1 MYIESVPNRG
11 SPPAILLRESFRDN
25 GRVGKRTLANLSAW
39 PTALVE
45 GFRTLLKGGV
55 AVAAD
60 GIRIRRALPHGH
72 AAAVLGVIR
81 AIGLDRHLGRPT
93 DKRLAPLAIALIASR
108 MISPASKLTTAR
120 DLAAD
125 TACSSLGRL
134 LELGAVDE
142 VELYRALDWLGARQ
156 GAIEGALARRHLKD
170 GALVLYDVSSS
181 WLEGRCC
188 ELARFGYSRDGKKG
202 KLQIVYGLLCAA
214 DGCPVAVEV
223 FEGNTAD
230 PMTLSTQIDKLKE
243 RFGLSRVVMVGDRG
257 MITSARIRDELKP
270 AGLDWITALR
280 APQIRA
286 LLDTGAFQLSLFDER
301 DLPTDQV
308 RGLKA
313 HEITAPEFPGE
324 RLVVCKNPLLAEERA
339 RKREDLL
346 QATEAALA
354 KLADQI
360 ARGIGPKG
368 TDRIARAIGRI
379 ENRYK
384 LAKLFDITVG
394 EFGFTFARSPVRIA
408 AEARLDGFYVIR
420 TSVEDKTLAAESVV
434 GAYKSLARVER
445 AFRSLKTVDLHLR
458 PIHHWLASRVRAHV
472 FLCMLACHVEWHMR
486 ECLKPMLFDDD
497 DQHRFEALA
506 HVPFDMAGEHAQ
518 ENMGAHPRRQP
529 MVDRS
534 QVQIDSLETAEGALD
549 AGETFIGADH
559 ALGRQGFVLDAGADD
574 IKAVEPGLCGDA
586 DGTAGK
592 GEAVFTD
599 SDVEQLGEFVAVF
612 DAADRARDPVGALGA
627 GAAGDLVGQLGQ
639 CRLGGLQQ
647 ILALAGPL
655 L

>member
-1 MYIESVPNRG
+1 MYIESVPNRS
-11 SPPAILLRESFRDN
+11 SPPAILLRESFREQ
-25 GRVGKRTLANLSAW
+25 GRVRKRTLANLSAW
-39 PTALVE
+39 PTPLVE

-72 AAAVLGVIR
+72 AAAVLGTIR
-81 AIGLDRHLGRPT
+81 AIGLDRLLGKPS
-93 DKRLAPLAIALIASR
+93 DKRLAPLAMALIASR
-108 MISPASKLTTAR
+108 LISPASKLATAR

-125 TACSSLGRL
+125 TAASSLGRL
-134 LELGAVDE
+134 LGLGAVDE

-156 GAIEGALARRHLKD
+156 AAIETALAGRHLKD

-230 PMTLSTQIDKLKE
+230 PMTLATQIDKLKE
-243 RFGLSRVVMVGDRG
+243 RFGLSRVVLVGDRG

-301 DLPTDQV
+301 DL
-308 RGLKA
+308 A
-313 HEITAPEFPGE
+313 EITAPEFPGE

-346 QATEAALA
+346 QATEAALT

-360 ARGIGPKG
+360 ARGTGRKG
-368 TDRIARAIGRI
+368 QDKIARAVGRI

-384 LAKLFDITVG
+384 LAKLFDITVA
-394 EFGFTFARSPVRIA
+394 EDGFSFARNPDRIA

-420 TSVEDKTLAAESVV
+420 TSVEDKSLAADNVV

-458 PIHHWLASRVRAHV
+458 PIHHWLAPRVRAHV

-486 ECLKPMLFDDD
+486 ERLKPMLFDDD
-497 DQHRFEALA
+497 DPAAAAHERASIVAPAQSSPAALRKRA
-506 HVPFDMAGEHAQ
+506 
-518 ENMGAHPRRQP
+518 RK
-529 MVDRS
+529 
-534 QVQIDSLETAEGALD
+534 LT
-549 AGETFIGADH
+549 
-559 ALGRQGFVLDAGADD
+559 
-574 IKAVEPGLCGDA
+574 A
-586 DGTAGK
+586 DGGPVHSFQTLLRDLATCTLNEMTTTLN
-592 GEAVFTD
+592 EAYSFT
-599 SDVEQLGEFVAVF
+599 LVATLTPVQAQAF
-612 DAADRARDPVGALGA
+612 RLLDIDPTTL
-627 GAAGDLVGQLGQ
+627 
-639 CRLGGLQQ
+639 
-647 ILALAGPL
+647 
-655 L
+655 

>member
-1 MYIESVPNRG
+1 MYIEAVPNRG
-11 SPPAILLRESFRDN
+11 SPPAILLRQSFREN
-25 GRVGKRTLANLSAW
+25 GRVRKRTLANLSEW
-39 PTALVE
+39 PAPLVE

-55 AVAAD
+55 AVAAE

-72 AAAVLGVIR
+72 AAAVLGTIR
-81 AIGLDRHLGRPT
+81 AIGLDRLLGKPI
-93 DKRLAPLAIALIASR
+93 DQRLVPLAIALIASR
-108 MISPASKLTTAR
+108 LISPRSKLATAR

-125 TACSSLGRL
+125 TAGSSLGRL
-134 LELGAVDE
+134 LELGAVE
-142 VELYRALDWLGARQ
+142 ESELYRALDWLGARQ
-156 GAIEGALARRHLKD
+156 AAIETALARRHLKD

-243 RFGLSRVVMVGDRG
+243 RFGLSRVVLVGDRG

-301 DLPTDQV
+301 DL
-308 RGLKA
+308 A
-313 HEITAPEFPGE
+313 EITAPEFPGE

-394 EFGFTFARSPVRIA
+394 EYGFTFARSPVRIA

-497 DQHRFEALA
+497 D
-506 HVPFDMAGEHAQ
+506 P
-518 ENMGAHPRRQP
+518 
-529 MVDRS
+529 
-534 QVQIDSLETAEGALD
+534 
-549 AGETFIGADH
+549 
-559 ALGRQGFVLDAGADD
+559 
-574 IKAVEPGLCGDA
+574 
-586 DGTAGK
+586 
-592 GEAVFTD
+592 
-599 SDVEQLGEFVAVF
+599 
-612 DAADRARDPVGALGA
+612 A
-627 GAAGDLVGQLGQ
+627 GAARERASIVAPAQSSPAALRKRSSKLTANGGPVHSFHSLLRDLATCTINTVTTTLNQAYSFTLVATPTPIQAQAFTLLDVDPTQL
-639 CRLGGLQQ
+639 
-647 ILALAGPL
+647 
-655 L
+655 

>member
-11 SPPAILLRESFRDN
+11 SPPAILLRESFRDQ
-25 GRVGKRTLANLSAW
+25 GRVRKRTLANLSAW
-39 PTALVE
+39 PTGLVE

-55 AVAAD
+55 AVAAERV
-60 GIRIRRALPHGH
+60 RICRALPHGH
-72 AAAVLGVIR
+72 AAAVLGTIR
-81 AIGLDRHLGRPT
+81 AIGLDRLLGKPR
-93 DKRLAPLAIALIASR
+93 DKRLAPLTIALIASR
-108 MISPASKLTTAR
+108 LVSPASKLATAR

-134 LELGAVDE
+134 LGLGAVEE

-156 GAIEGALARRHLKD
+156 GAIETALARRHLKD

-230 PMTLSTQIDKLKE
+230 PVTLSAQIDKLKA
-243 RFGLSRVVMVGDRG
+243 RFGLSRVVLVGDRG
-257 MITSARIRDELKP
+257 MITSARIRDELQP

-301 DLPTDQV
+301 DL
-308 RGLKA
+308 A
-313 HEITAPEFPGE
+313 EITAPEFPGE

-354 KLADQI
+354 KLAEQL
-360 ARGIGPKG
+360 ARGTGPRGQDK
-368 TDRIARAIGRI
+368 IARAVGRI

-384 LAKLFDITVG
+384 LAKLFDIAVAAD
-394 EFGFTFARSPVRIA
+394 GFTFARNPERIA

-420 TSVEDKTLAAESVV
+420 TNVEDKAPAANDVV
-434 GAYKSLARVER
+434 GAYKGLARVER

-458 PIHHWLASRVRAHV
+458 PIHHWLAPRVRAHV
-472 FLCMLACHVEWHMR
+472 FLCLLACHVEWHMR
-486 ECLKPMLFDDD
+486 ERLKPMLFDEDD
-497 DQHRFEALA
+497 PTAAARERTSIVAPAQPSPAALRKRA
-506 HVPFDMAGEHAQ
+506 SKLA
-518 ENMGAHPRRQP
+518 
-529 MVDRS
+529 
-534 QVQIDSLETAEGALD
+534 
-549 AGETFIGADH
+549 
-559 ALGRQGFVLDAGADD
+559 
-574 IKAVEPGLCGDA
+574 A
-586 DGTAGK
+586 DGLPVHSFQSLLRDLATCTLNEMTTTLN
-592 GEAVFTD
+592 EAYRFT
-599 SDVEQLGEFVAVF
+599 LVATPTPIQAQAFALLAV
-612 DAADRARDPVGALGA
+612 DPT
-627 GAAGDLVGQLGQ
+627 
-639 CRLGGLQQ
+639 RL
-647 ILALAGPL
+647 
-655 L
+655 

>member
-1 MYIESVPNRG
+1 MYIEAVPNRG
-11 SPPAILLRESFRDN
+11 SPPAVLLRESFREN
-25 GRVGKRTLANLSAW
+25 GRVGKRTLANLSDW
-39 PTALVE
+39 PTPLVE

-55 AVAAD
+55 AVAAE

-72 AAAVLGVIR
+72 AAAVLGTIR
-81 AIGLDRHLGRPT
+81 AIGLDRLLGKPI
-93 DKRLAPLAIALIASR
+93 DKRLVPLAIALIASR
-108 MISPASKLTTAR
+108 LISPASKLATAR
-120 DLAAD
+120 ELAAD
-125 TACSSLGRL
+125 TAGSSLGRL
-134 LELGAVDE
+134 LELGAVE
-142 VELYRALDWLGARQ
+142 ESELYRALDWLGARQ
-156 GAIEGALARRHLKD
+156 AAIETALARRHLKD

-243 RFGLSRVVMVGDRG
+243 RFGLSRVVLVGDRG

-301 DLPTDQV
+301 DL
-308 RGLKA
+308 A
-313 HEITAPEFPGE
+313 EITSPEFPGE

-360 ARGIGPKG
+360 ARGTGPKRQDKIG
-368 TDRIARAIGRI
+368 RAIGRI

-384 LAKLFDITVG
+384 LAKLFDIAVA
-394 EFGFTFARSPVRIA
+394 EDGFTFGRNQAHIA
-408 AEARLDGFYVIR
+408 QEARLDGFYVIR
-420 TSVEDKTLAAESVV
+420 TSVEDKALAAESVV

-497 DQHRFEALA
+497 DPTAAARERASIVAPAQSSPAALRKRA
-506 HVPFDMAGEHAQ
+506 SKLTANGGPVHSFHSLLRDLATCTLNEMTTTLNHAYSFTLVATPTPIQ
-518 ENMGAHPRRQP
+518 AQAFTLLD
-529 MVDRS
+529 VDPTK
-534 QVQIDSLETAEGALD
+534 L
-549 AGETFIGADH
+549 
-559 ALGRQGFVLDAGADD
+559 
-574 IKAVEPGLCGDA
+574 
-586 DGTAGK
+586 
-592 GEAVFTD
+592 
-599 SDVEQLGEFVAVF
+599 
-612 DAADRARDPVGALGA
+612 
-627 GAAGDLVGQLGQ
+627 
-639 CRLGGLQQ
+639 
-647 ILALAGPL
+647 
-655 L
+655 

>member
-1 MYIESVPNRG
+1 MYIEAVPNRG
-11 SPPAILLRESFRDN
+11 SPPAVLLRESFREN
-25 GRVGKRTLANLSAW
+25 GRVRKRTLANLSDW
-39 PTALVE
+39 PTPLVE

-55 AVAAD
+55 AVAAE

-72 AAAVLGVIR
+72 AAAVLGTIR
-81 AIGLDRHLGRPT
+81 AIGLDRLLGKPI
-93 DKRLAPLAIALIASR
+93 DKRLVPLAIALIASR
-108 MISPASKLTTAR
+108 LISPASKLATAR

-125 TACSSLGRL
+125 TAGSSLGRL

-142 VELYRALDWLGARQ
+142 SELYRALDWLGARQ
-156 GAIEGALARRHLKD
+156 AAIETALARRHLKD

-243 RFGLSRVVMVGDRG
+243 RFGLSRVVLVGDRG

-301 DLPTDQV
+301 DL
-308 RGLKA
+308 A
-313 HEITAPEFPGE
+313 EITAPEFPGE

-360 ARGIGPKG
+360 ARGTGPKG
-368 TDRIARAIGRI
+368 TDRIARAIGRL

-394 EFGFTFARSPVRIA
+394 EYGFTFARSPVRIA
-408 AEARLDGFYVIR
+408 EEARLDGFYVIR

-497 DQHRFEALA
+497 D
-506 HVPFDMAGEHAQ
+506 P
-518 ENMGAHPRRQP
+518 
-529 MVDRS
+529 
-534 QVQIDSLETAEGALD
+534 
-549 AGETFIGADH
+549 
-559 ALGRQGFVLDAGADD
+559 
-574 IKAVEPGLCGDA
+574 
-586 DGTAGK
+586 
-592 GEAVFTD
+592 
-599 SDVEQLGEFVAVF
+599 
-612 DAADRARDPVGALGA
+612 A
-627 GAAGDLVGQLGQ
+627 GAARERASIVAPAQSSPAALRKRSSKLTANGGPVHSFHSLLRDLATCTINAVTTTLNQAYSFTLVATPTPIQ
-639 CRLGGLQQ
+639 AQ
-647 ILALAGPL
+647 AFTL
-655 L
+655 LSVDPTKL

>member
-1 MYIESVPNRG
+1 MYIEAVPNRG
-11 SPPAILLRESFRDN
+11 SPPAVLLRESFREN
-25 GRVGKRTLANLSAW
+25 GRVGKRTLANLSDW
-39 PTALVE
+39 PTPLVE

-55 AVAAD
+55 AVAAE

-72 AAAVLGVIR
+72 AAAVLGTIR
-81 AIGLDRHLGRPT
+81 AIGLDRLLGKPI
-93 DKRLAPLAIALIASR
+93 DKRLVPLAIALIASR
-108 MISPASKLTTAR
+108 LISPASKLATAR
-120 DLAAD
+120 ELAAD
-125 TACSSLGRL
+125 TAGSSLGRL
-134 LELGAVDE
+134 LELGAVE
-142 VELYRALDWLGARQ
+142 ESELYRALDWLGARQ
-156 GAIEGALARRHLKD
+156 AAIETALARRHLKD

-243 RFGLSRVVMVGDRG
+243 RFGLSRVVLVGDRG

-301 DLPTDQV
+301 DL
-308 RGLKA
+308 A
-313 HEITAPEFPGE
+313 EITAPEFPGE

-339 RKREDLL
+339 RKREDML

-360 ARGIGPKG
+360 ARGTGPKRQDKIG
-368 TDRIARAIGRI
+368 RAIGRI

-384 LAKLFDITVG
+384 LAKLFDIAVA
-394 EFGFTFARSPVRIA
+394 EDGFTFGRNQAHIA
-408 AEARLDGFYVIR
+408 EEARLDGFYVIR
-420 TSVEDKTLAAESVV
+420 TSVEDKALAAESVV

-445 AFRSLKTVDLHLR
+445 AFRTLKTVDLHLR

-497 DQHRFEALA
+497 D
-506 HVPFDMAGEHAQ
+506 P
-518 ENMGAHPRRQP
+518 
-529 MVDRS
+529 
-534 QVQIDSLETAEGALD
+534 
-549 AGETFIGADH
+549 
-559 ALGRQGFVLDAGADD
+559 
-574 IKAVEPGLCGDA
+574 
-586 DGTAGK
+586 
-592 GEAVFTD
+592 
-599 SDVEQLGEFVAVF
+599 
-612 DAADRARDPVGALGA
+612 A
-627 GAAGDLVGQLGQ
+627 GAARERASIVAPAQSSPAALRKRSSKLTANGGPVHSFHSLLRDLATCTINAVTTTLNQAYSFTLVATPTPIQ
-639 CRLGGLQQ
+639 AQAF
-647 ILALAGPL
+647 ALLDVDPTKL
-655 L
+655 